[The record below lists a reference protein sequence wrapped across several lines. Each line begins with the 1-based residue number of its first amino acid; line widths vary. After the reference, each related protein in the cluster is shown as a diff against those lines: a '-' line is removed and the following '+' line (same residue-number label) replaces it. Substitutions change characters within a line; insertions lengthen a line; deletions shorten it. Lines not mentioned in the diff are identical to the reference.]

1 MSTVVRALL
10 VTALAWAACVAAAK
24 NISKDVVVERCGEF
38 QISSLCDPYKA
49 LTDREVSRVLDSISV
64 IEEALTNTYSAC
76 KNYGGVQIAA
86 VVLDNQPTDWE
97 KDLGPRRKAKRLAKE
112 IGEIRYPD
120 NLNCGYAVIF
130 SFEEPVV
137 GVFSSSDLD
146 QSPEICDHL
155 PIMNKKLKI
164 SLRLKDAGRGDAI
177 IHSLKELQQS
187 VSDDFSAHKD
197 VVKVCGDP
205 AGPDVCDPVSVLEED
220 STERVEDAVTATQRA
235 LSDDS
240 CRGNSDKGGF
250 AVVVVVVPNLPDSKF
265 PGIPRARAK
274 KLAMDIA
281 SSRFRDNPECGVV
294 TVFSINEAAAAVS
307 LTSAIP
313 GKTVELQS
321 KMSAYLADFSLEE
334 AIVTALD
341 DVRTALSPVVLQQK
355 QQKPVPAAKKESS
368 NRVVKPPAHHVKRH
382 HYVAPPLASRMVHA
396 QFSSYSGFNNV
407 GHAKNEDP
415 PITSTAILL
424 LLLGVLLTIISAAG
438 ITFYCHVVRRRR

>member
-1 MSTVVRALL
+1 MSTVLRALL
-10 VTALAWAACVAAAK
+10 LAALVVCVAAAK
-24 NISKDVVVERCGEF
+24 NISKAVVVERCGEF

-97 KDLGPRRKAKRLAKE
+97 KELGPRRKAKRLAKE

-205 AGPDVCDPVSVLEED
+205 AGPDVCDPVSILEED

-368 NRVVKPPAHHVKRH
+368 NRVVKPPTHVKRH

-396 QFSSYSGFNNV
+396 QYSSYSGFNDI
-407 GHAKNEDP
+407 GYTSHEDP

-424 LLLGVLLTIISAAG
+424 LLLGLLLTVVSAAG

>member
-1 MSTVVRALL
+1 MTSRQAVSGRQKAGDSRVPDRCITSHGNVTHRQLHQRTVYPPADGP
-10 VTALAWAACVAAAK
+10 VTREGVTLPTCVKRMGRSPAAAM
-24 NISKDVVVERCGEF
+24 IED
-38 QISSLCDPYKA
+38 A
-49 LTDREVSRVLDSISV
+49 LTQ
-64 IEEALTNTYSAC
+64 TYSAC

-205 AGPDVCDPVSVLEED
+205 AGPDVCDPVSILEED
-220 STERVEDAVTATQRA
+220 STERVEDAVTDGKSRRIYPSPLAIPGITALRCSKPASQAAAAATQRA

-321 KMSAYLADFSLEE
+321 KMSLYLADFSLEE

-341 DVRTALSPVVLQQK
+341 DVRTALSP
-355 QQKPVPAAKKESS
+355 
-368 NRVVKPPAHHVKRH
+368 
-382 HYVAPPLASRMVHA
+382 
-396 QFSSYSGFNNV
+396 
-407 GHAKNEDP
+407 
-415 PITSTAILL
+415 
-424 LLLGVLLTIISAAG
+424 
-438 ITFYCHVVRRRR
+438 

>member
-1 MSTVVRALL
+1 MSTVLRALFAT
-10 VTALAWAACVAAAK
+10 VVAWAVYIAAAK
-24 NISKDVVVERCGEF
+24 NISKAVVVERCGEF
-38 QISSLCDPYKA
+38 QISPLCDPYKA
-49 LTDREVSRVLDSISV
+49 LTDREVSRVLDSIAV
-64 IEEALTNTYSAC
+64 IEDALTQTYSAC

-205 AGPDVCDPVSVLEED
+205 AGPDVCDPVSILEED

-321 KMSAYLADFSLEE
+321 KMSLYLADFSLEE

-341 DVRTALSPVVLQQK
+341 DVRTALSPAVLQQK
-355 QQKPVPAAKKESS
+355 QQKPVPAAKKEAS
-368 NRVVKPPAHHVKRH
+368 NRVVKPPTHMKRH

-396 QFSSYSGFNNV
+396 QYSSYSGFNDV
-407 GHAKNEDP
+407 GYVSHQDP

-424 LLLGVLLTIISAAG
+424 LLVGLLLTVISAAG
-438 ITFYCHVVRRRR
+438 ISFYCHVVRRRR